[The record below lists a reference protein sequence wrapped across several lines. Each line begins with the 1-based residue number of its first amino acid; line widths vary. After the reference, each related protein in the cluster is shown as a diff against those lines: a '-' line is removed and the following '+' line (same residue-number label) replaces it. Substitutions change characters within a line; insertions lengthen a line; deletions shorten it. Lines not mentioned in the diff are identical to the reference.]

1 MANKLKKSFLD
12 YFNIN
17 RSDDDFEDDLFD
29 EDVEDEDDDYFDFED
44 DYEAA
49 PVKKNTKPAKEPA
62 ATFQSRKNTAYT
74 KPQPSEQQYVQP
86 APKKQPKSQ
95 PSYGKNNSKVVPI
108 NSTKAERN
116 TYNPTPGSDIYSI
129 QPARF
134 DDGQIIVNH
143 LIDNDV
149 VLCNLEGLDQY
160 DAQRIID
167 FISGACCALDAGIRK
182 LSEYV
187 YVIAPSGVYLTGD
200 FKDGYD
206 GASAANTQYGAGA
219 NYQTATYTDSAFGAG
234 SYY

>member
-1 MANKLKKSFLD
+1 MANKGKKSFLD
-12 YFNIN
+12 YFKIN
-17 RSDDDFEDDLFD
+17 QSNDEFEDDLFD
-29 EDVEDEDDDYFDFED
+29 EDEEDDEDDYDFED
-44 DYEAA
+44 DYEPVSVKNSRSSKEQAA
-49 PVKKNTKPAKEPA
+49 SVQPNRSASYTQPKQQVYQQPSSSKKTAR
-62 ATFQSRKNTAYT
+62 TSGGFSKNTA
-74 KPQPSEQQYVQP
+74 
-86 APKKQPKSQ
+86 
-95 PSYGKNNSKVVPI
+95 KVVPI
-108 NSTKAERN
+108 NSTRAERA
-116 TYNPTPGSDIYSI
+116 TYNDTPGSDIYSI

-134 DDGQIIVNH
+134 DDGQIVVNH

-167 FISGACCALDAGIRK
+167 FISGACCAIDAGIRK

-206 GASAANTQYGAGA
+206 AGRGVDASQYS
-219 NYQTATYTDSAFGAG
+219 TATYTDSAFGSG